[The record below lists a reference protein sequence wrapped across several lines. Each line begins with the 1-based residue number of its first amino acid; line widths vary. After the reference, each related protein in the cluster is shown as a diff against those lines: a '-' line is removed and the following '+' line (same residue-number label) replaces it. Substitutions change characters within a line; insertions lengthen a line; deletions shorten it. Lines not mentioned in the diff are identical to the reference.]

1 MGDRSLLHGVLFC
14 YDRSTMHNLS
24 LGKWGEDE
32 AVEYLKKKGH
42 RIVERNF
49 KARYDEIDII
59 ALDHNTLVFVEVKT
73 RIGDAYGLPE
83 ESITKRKLHS
93 LTRAAYYYQ
102 HLHPELSTALRIDAI
117 TVYFSPDERIEKIN
131 HYENITG

>member
-1 MGDRSLLHGVLFC
+1 
-14 YDRSTMHNLS
+14 MHNLS
-24 LGKWGEDE
+24 LGKFGEDE
-32 AVEYLKKKGH
+32 VVKYLKKKGY

-93 LTRAAYYYQ
+93 LIRATYYYQ

-117 TVYFSPDERIEKIN
+117 ALYFSPDEKVQKIN